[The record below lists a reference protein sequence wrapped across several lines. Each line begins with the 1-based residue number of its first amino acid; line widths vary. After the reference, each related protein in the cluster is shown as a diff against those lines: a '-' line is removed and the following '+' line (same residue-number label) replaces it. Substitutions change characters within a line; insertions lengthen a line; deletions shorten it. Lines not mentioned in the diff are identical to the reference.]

1 MFLNPR
7 PSGLCRLITQY
18 LFTRSQWRLWG
29 LFAIVLAA
37 YAFNI
42 KLAVLYNDWNGRF
55 FNALQAV
62 NRDAIF
68 RELFYFIGLAAVII
82 VLLVWAGYVKDRLAL
97 ALRRDLTQIFFKR
110 WLSPESAHYL
120 LRESGREPDNPDQRV
135 TEDVRQL
142 VNLSVDLLVS
152 FYDAMLTIGSFSVI
166 LWQLSGSAELFG
178 ITIPGYMFWVC
189 ILYTI
194 VATWITHLI
203 GHKLKGLNINA
214 QHMEANLRAALME
227 KRRHADAIAGAH
239 AESVEEASLSE
250 RFHQLLRVLI
260 ALVKRKRD
268 LNLFTVGI
276 GQFTHLAPIFFA
288 LPSFLAGVIQLG
300 GLMQIRGAFNDV
312 ARSLSWII
320 MSYEELAA
328 LAAAYERLERLESG
342 LTQADQT
349 RRQIQALNSA
359 DSKRSVGLSADI
371 LLKIPRGR
379 AAALNAEIPV
389 SFSLKPGSLAIIAGP
404 SGIGKTTLLRVLAGF
419 SESFTGCIRCGGSV
433 LWMPQTPYLPKGELF
448 DALAYPKAPDELTD
462 ERAAAL
468 LSKARLTHL
477 TDKLRE
483 SADWSTV
490 LSGGEVQRL
499 SLLRALIAKPDV
511 LLLDEMTSGLD
522 PVNAREMIELLGKE
536 LPHAVIVLVTHQA
549 FLYPLADQI
558 IQLKGEKC
566 YGESI
571 HPIAP
576 N

>member
-1 MFLNPR
+1 MRTPIAPN
-7 PSGLCRLITQY
+7 GLRRLIAAR
-18 LFTRSQWRLWG
+18 LFSRTQWRIWALAA
-29 LFAIVLAA
+29 LVLAA
-37 YAFNI
+37 YAVNI

-62 NRDAIF
+62 NKAAIF
-68 RELFYFIGLAAVII
+68 RELFYFIGLAAAII
-82 VLLVWAGYVKDRLAL
+82 ILLVWAGYIKDRLML
-97 ALRRDLTQIFFKR
+97 TLRRDLTEVFFKR
-110 WLSPESAHYL
+110 WLSPQSAHYL
-120 LRESGREPDNPDQRV
+120 LRESGEEPDNPDQRIA
-135 TEDVRQL
+135 EDVRL
-142 VNLSVDLLVS
+142 VVSLSVSLAVSLYDSLLTV
-152 FYDAMLTIGSFSVI
+152 GSFSVI
-166 LWQLSGSAELFG
+166 LWQLSGSAEVWGF
-178 ITIPGYMFWVC
+178 TIPGYMFWVC
-189 ILYTI
+189 VLYTI
-194 VATWITHLI
+194 VASGLTHLI
-203 GHKLKGLNINA
+203 GRKLKPLNINA

-239 AESVEEASLSE
+239 AESAEEASLSE

-342 LTQADQT
+342 LTQADHT

-359 DSKRSVGLSADI
+359 DSKRSDGLSADI
-371 LLKIPRGR
+371 LLKIP
-379 AAALNAEIPV
+379 
-389 SFSLKPGSLAIIAGP
+389 
-404 SGIGKTTLLRVLAGF
+404 RVLAGF
-419 SESFTGCIRCGGSV
+419 SESFTGCICCGGSV

-477 TDKLRE
+477 TEKLRE

-536 LPHAVIVLVTHQA
+536 LPHTVIVLVTHQA

-558 IQLKGEKC
+558 IQLKGEEC

>member
-1 MFLNPR
+1 MRTPIAPN
-7 PSGLCRLITQY
+7 GLRRLIAAR
-18 LFTRSQWRLWG
+18 LFSRTQWRIWALAA
-29 LFAIVLAA
+29 LVLAA
-37 YAFNI
+37 YAVNI

-62 NRDAIF
+62 NKAAIF
-68 RELFYFIGLAAVII
+68 RELFYFIGLAAAII
-82 VLLVWAGYVKDRLAL
+82 ILLVWAGYIKDRLML
-97 ALRRDLTQIFFKR
+97 TLRRDLTEVFFKR
-110 WLSPESAHYL
+110 WLSPQSAHYL
-120 LRESGREPDNPDQRV
+120 LRESGEEPDNPDQRIA
-135 TEDVRQL
+135 EDVRL
-142 VNLSVDLLVS
+142 VVSLSVSLAVSLYDSLLTV
-152 FYDAMLTIGSFSVI
+152 GSFSVI
-166 LWQLSGSAELFG
+166 LWQLSGSAEVWGF
-178 ITIPGYMFWVC
+178 TIPGYMFWVC
-189 ILYTI
+189 VLYTI
-194 VATWITHLI
+194 VASGLTHLI
-203 GHKLKGLNINA
+203 GRKLKPLNINA

-239 AESVEEASLSE
+239 AESAEEASLSE

-342 LTQADQT
+342 LTQADHT

-359 DSKRSVGLSADI
+359 DSKRSDGLSADI
-371 LLKIPRGR
+371 HLKIPRGR

-389 SFSLKPGSLAIIAGP
+389 SFSLKPGSLAIITGP
-404 SGIGKTTLLRVLAGF
+404 SGTGKTTLLRVLAGF
-419 SESFTGCIRCGGSV
+419 SESFTGCICCGGSV

-477 TDKLRE
+477 TEKLRE

-536 LPHAVIVLVTHQA
+536 LPHTVIVLVTHQA

-558 IQLKGEKC
+558 IQLKGEEC